1 VPRRLGRNI
10 VKTQG
15 VPVPLIAYCGREHAN
30 ARRCQDYHWT
40 CGSGCAAGGQLN
52 EACGTEAKLPTGLWT
67 PRRADFDGFTK
78 SRGGVEKSLSR
89 AWTAPAGACVLACGL
104 GLIPWVFERI
114 ARAAPN
120 TKATVSLDQWNER
133 GGLFVWEA
141 FVTGEAKRA
150 THGEDARAALKAFET
165 RWPYLKS
172 DVPAEPAV
180 NLAVAAGLAVGLAFD
195 PAEIRAPSIVIA
207 A

>member
-1 VPRRLGRNI
+1 MAFMPFTLAIDVGKPKNVGWASSEHPTEVHSGFDQAIDRLA
-10 VKTQG
+10 V
-15 VPVPLIAYCGREHAN
+15 H
-30 ARRCQDYHWT
+30 
-40 CGSGCAAGGQLN
+40 LN
-52 EACGTEAKLPTGLWT
+52 EEGCVTIGFEAPIWT
-67 PRRADFDGFTK
+67 PRRANFDDYTK
-78 SRGGVEKSLSR
+78 SRGGVERSLRR
-89 AWTAPAGACVLACGL
+89 AWTAPAGACVLACSL
-104 GLIPWVFERI
+104 GLTPWVFERL
-114 ARAAPN
+114 AKAAPN
-120 TKATVSLDQWNER
+120 AKATVSLDHWHEH

-150 THGEDARAALKAFET
+150 NHGEDARAALEAFEA